1 MVKSISIEKVQ
12 RLLEKNPDKLPVIIH
27 KKNDT
32 KNVIKF
38 MIPTEA
44 TVLDFLYVLRKRINL
59 EPTQSIYLSIKDSN
73 NKYTMLASNLNMGQ
87 IYEQYKTEE
96 LLLEM
101 IYCEENTFG

>member
-27 KKNDT
+27 KKGDS
-32 KNVIKF
+32 KNIIKF

-44 TVLDFLYVLRKRINL
+44 TILDFLYVLRKRIKL
-59 EPTQSIYLSIKDSN
+59 EPTQSIYISVKTSEGKYIMLS
-73 NKYTMLASNLNMGQ
+73 SNLNMGQ
-87 IYEQYKTEE
+87 IYEQYKTED
-96 LLLEM
+96 LLLDM